1 MNASVKSLL
10 VMFLGAIL
18 VMSLIVESSPIPD
31 PVPAPAP
38 IWPIVIRGVALAA
51 PKIIKALSRKNNK
64 GAWQN
69 GRPRGT
75 TGRKVAA
82 RVNLARRAAIFFKI
96 RFSENILDW
105 R

>member
-31 PVPAPAP
+31 PNPAPAPAP
-38 IWPIVIRGVALAA
+38 IWPIVIGAAARAA
-51 PKIIKALSRKNNK
+51 PKVIKALSRKNNK

-75 TGRKVAA
+75 TGRKG
-82 RVNLARRAAIFFKI
+82 
-96 RFSENILDW
+96 
-105 R
+105 